1 MTEGRVTL
9 SRILAINWYG
19 FRQIIDLSGATV
31 LAGGFGTGKSA
42 LLDLV
47 QYVMLGG
54 QGWRPNR
61 SAAGHR
67 KSRDLVS
74 YCLCDTNTER
84 DNKAHYVRNSG
95 VTVAAL
101 EFTWPGKEEPRRETW
116 GVRVEFPS
124 PTADPKLSWFFVP
137 QRLGWTDFAPDGKT
151 MLDDDAFRTSVRR
164 DFDGAVFNRAVDY
177 LDDMAAP
184 RHLHFD
190 RTQMNKTMPKAIA
203 FEPEENFE
211 KFIREFLLEPNPVD
225 VKEVRQSLGA
235 HKDMQARLA
244 KLNDE
249 ADFLRRIAAKEEAYA
264 VAQREAALYGHAKV
278 VLEREESAEKLAE
291 AEARLAREA
300 EKYATDLADLE
311 TATTALQ
318 QVTALVKEVRFE
330 AGRDTG
336 FGELARLESQKAELD
351 TKVTELSAA
360 KQSAAKRLGERATQW
375 MSWLRRGDGLAL
387 DGLKELLVVE
397 DKNFSAL
404 RAGAETPG
412 LQALGVLAQRFT
424 EIFQHTNELLQPVR
438 DGIKSTERKLQD
450 LTRDLESIEQ
460 KQTPGAFPLFNALKQ
475 RLGGLRRAPEQLC
488 RLVEV
493 KPNEERWWA
502 ALELFLGRNRFS
514 VIVDNSDYPDA
525 LKLLRETPPGREGEA
540 LVDSKEALALDRS
553 PKANSLATKVVVAD
567 PTARAFVHHLLGD
580 VICVE
585 TVEELDR
592 VEADLAITPDGQLK
606 QVPTRLRLREEAER
620 RFTLGREGLE
630 RMKCER
636 LAEQTQV
643 RAQHDALDKKL
654 TDVNG
659 WIDSGKRSGLGGST
673 LPDRS
678 AEFPLLKELI
688 RQHDVAKQT
697 AELLRT
703 PEREARLIQ
712 LAGLDAKKAKLDGDV
727 ALLTQ
732 SKQSFLVRQQQLTEA
747 ANTARTS
754 FEAADTAATLS
765 RKGVPVSVPQAEV
778 EAFIEAVVEEKA
790 SWRTKIDNA
799 QKRASDLALAATERR
814 NERNVIRSAL
824 SEVRDDKGARRHPQ
838 WLDHDAG
845 EESNECWDT
854 RLHLLVTHELEKHQQ
869 LAAEK
874 KREWEGR
881 LKDQVLDKLNER
893 LKDAEDTIRQLR
905 QYLDRDVGQ
914 YRYRVSQKRD
924 AALSSVWH
932 LLDTGFEPT
941 DELMRSVK
949 TEELERAKD
958 DLMRAVEAA
967 AAPQP
972 DERALRLLDYRN
984 YHGYDVKMEP
994 LGGGPS
1000 ISLTRSGSKLSG
1012 GENQAPFFICML
1024 AAFHR
1029 VYDVGSQRH
1038 RQNLSMVVMDEAFS
1052 KLSGDGIEDCL
1063 ELARNFQLQLLM
1075 AVPIDRLGVMHP
1087 YADTTVLCRKFEH
1100 RGADGYITRI
1110 DNVPTR
1116 LTPEQVREA
1125 IE

>member
-1 MTEGRVTL
+1 MNQGRVTL
-9 SRILAINWYG
+9 SRILAIHWYG
-19 FRQIIDLSGATV
+19 FRQIIDLGGATV
-31 LAGGFGTGKSA
+31 IAGGFGTGKSA

-54 QGWRPNR
+54 HQWRPNR

-84 DNKAHYVRNSG
+84 DGKTHYVRTSG
-95 VTVAAL
+95 VTIAAL
-101 EFTWPGKEEPRRETW
+101 EFAWPGKGEPRRETW
-116 GVRVEFPS
+116 GVRVQFDS
-124 PTADPKLSWFFVP
+124 STADPKLTWFFVP
-137 QRLGWTDFAPDGKT
+137 DRLEWIDLAPDGKS
-151 MLDDDAFRTSVRR
+151 MLDDEAFRTSVRR

-211 KFIREFLLEPNPVD
+211 RFIREFLLESNPVD

-235 HKDMQARLA
+235 HREMQARLA
-244 KLNDE
+244 RLNDE
-249 ADFLRRIAAKEEAYA
+249 ADFLRRIAEKHQAYA
-264 VAQREAALYGHAKV
+264 AAQRDAALYAHAKI
-278 VLEREESAEKLAE
+278 VLEREEAAEKLAE
-291 AEARLAREA
+291 AEGRLAREK
-300 EKYATDLADLE
+300 EKHATDLADLE
-311 TATTALQ
+311 KATTDLE
-318 QVTALVKEVRFE
+318 QVTTLLGEVRLE

-336 FGELARLESQKAELD
+336 FAELD
-351 TKVTELSAA
+351 RIERQKKELNSKVTALREA
-360 KQSAAKRLGERATQW
+360 KQSATKRLSERAGHW
-375 MSWLRRGDGLAL
+375 ASWLRRGETLGL
-387 DGLKELLVVE
+387 DGLKEVLSVE
-397 DKNFSAL
+397 DKHLVALKSGADETAMQSLGALAL
-404 RAGAETPG
+404 R
-412 LQALGVLAQRFT
+412 FN
-424 EIFQHTNELLQPVR
+424 EIFQRTGELLQPVR
-438 DGIKSTERKLQD
+438 DGIKSAERKLQD
-450 LTRDLESIEQ
+450 LARDLEFIGQ
-460 KQTPGAFPLFNALKQ
+460 QQTPGAFPLFAVLKQ

-493 KPNEERWWA
+493 KPREERWWQ
-502 ALELFLGRNRFS
+502 ALELFLGRNRFAI
-514 VIVDNSDYPDA
+514 IVDEGDYGDA
-525 LKLLRETPPGREGEA
+525 LRLLRETPPGREGEA
-540 LVDSKEALALDRS
+540 LVNPKEARSLDRP
-553 PKANSLATKVVVAD
+553 PKANSLATKVEVTD
-567 PTARAFVHHLLGD
+567 PTARAFIHHLLGD

-585 TVEELDR
+585 TVEDLDR
-592 VEADLAITPDGQLK
+592 TDAGRAITPDGIFK
-606 QVPTRLRLREEAER
+606 QVPTRRRMREEAER

-630 RMKCER
+630 RMKRER

-643 RAQHDALDKKL
+643 RAQHDALDQKL
-654 TDVNG
+654 KDVNG
-659 WIDSGKRSGLGGST
+659 WLDSAKRSGLGDAT

-678 AEFPLLKELI
+678 AELPLLPELM
-688 RQHDVAKQT
+688 RQYDVAKQT

-703 PEREARLIQ
+703 PEREARLAQ
-712 LAGLDAKKAKLDGDV
+712 LAELDGKKAKLDGSV
-727 ALLTQ
+727 AVLTQ
-732 SKQSFLVRQQQLTEA
+732 AKQGFLVRQQQLTDLENSARTTLESADSAMNLSRPRLPASVVDADVADFMVPLLDEKSPWRTRIENARDRASELAVA
-747 ANTARTS
+747 AN
-754 FEAADTAATLS
+754 
-765 RKGVPVSVPQAEV
+765 
-778 EAFIEAVVEEKA
+778 
-790 SWRTKIDNA
+790 
-799 QKRASDLALAATERR
+799 ERR
-814 NERNVIRSAL
+814 NERNNIRGAL
-824 SEVRDDKGARRHPQ
+824 ADARDDKGARRHSQ
-838 WLDHDAG
+838 WLDHDAI
-845 EESNECWDT
+845 EESNERWDA

-874 KREWEGR
+874 KREWEDR

-893 LKDAEDTIRQLR
+893 LKDAEGTVRQLR

-924 AALSSVWH
+924 SAMGTVWH

-958 DLMRAVEAA
+958 ELMRAVEAA
-967 AAPQP
+967 ESPQP

-984 YHGYDVKMEP
+984 YHRYDVVMEP
-994 LGGGPS
+994 LTGGAA
-1000 ISLTRSGSKLSG
+1000 ISLTRSVSKMSG

-1029 VYDVGSQRH
+1029 VYDVGSRHH
-1038 RQNLSMVVMDEAFS
+1038 RQNLGMVVMDEAFS

-1063 ELARNFQLQLLM
+1063 DLARNFQLQLLM

-1116 LTPEQVREA
+1116 LTPEQVRES